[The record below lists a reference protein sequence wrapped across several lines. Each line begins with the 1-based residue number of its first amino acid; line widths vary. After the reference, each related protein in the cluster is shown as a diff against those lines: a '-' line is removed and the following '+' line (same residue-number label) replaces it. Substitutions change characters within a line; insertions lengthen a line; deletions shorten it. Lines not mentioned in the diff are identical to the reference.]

1 MAQFVCAHGLDDRAT
16 ALVLFGQLFEVSV
29 EVSTDLL
36 LGFLDEAEA
45 PLVTGSARQ
54 GSDCD

>member
-54 GSDCD
+54 GSD